1 MAAAFQIIFMDNWWP
16 LHPRKWQNV
25 VKTEGTKGQCH
36 KVTDLRFIWNLG
48 EREPQR
54 ENPWLPCGRWGSASQ
69 GRKTRHPGGASWCP
83 ALGGVAHVVNWSETG
98 KASSSA
104 LWNFL
109 ILCLLILILQLTH
122 LICFVMVLTL
132 CMFVRRYVP
141 LFWLFLCVCTRSNI
155 LCVHRIKQNS
165 NTLP

>member
-1 MAAAFQIIFMDNWWP
+1 MAAAFQIVLMDNWWP
-16 LHPRKWQNV
+16 LHQRKWQSV

-36 KVTDLRFIWNLG
+36 KVTDLWFIWNLG

-54 ENPWLPCGRWGSASQ
+54 ENPRLPCERWGSASQ
-69 GRKTRHPGGASWCP
+69 GRKTRHPRGASWCP
-83 ALGGVAHVVNWSETG
+83 ALGGVAHVVNWSEKV

-122 LICFVMVLTL
+122 LICFVMVLMS
-132 CMFVRRYVP
+132 CMFVWRYIP
-141 LFWLFLCVCTRSNI
+141 LFLLFLWSCTWSNI